1 MLEKNHI
8 ATGENKF
15 VVMAATLSKEW
26 LLMDLA
32 LMRICGISV
41 PFYRTLG
48 PLAIK
53 QIFDETEAET
63 LAGPSQDLLKYIKDG
78 GPESVKNFVCLDR
91 PSEELMIKAEKYK
104 IIDFTKEMED

>member
-1 MLEKNHI
+1 M
-8 ATGENKF
+8 
-15 VVMAATLSKEW
+15 
-26 LLMDLA
+26 
-32 LMRICGISV
+32 